1 MCVEGELW
9 VEMGRLRSEGKDG
22 RWMGIGER

>member
-9 VEMGRLRSEGKDG
+9 AEMGRLGSKGKDG
-22 RWMGIGER
+22 RWMEIGER